1 MVTITADE
9 ALQRLIDGNQ
19 RFLRG
24 EARLPAF
31 HPEHLA
37 DIAKGQRPFATLLGC
52 ADSRVSPEHIFDVG
66 LGELFVIRVAGN
78 VFSPEVVGSMQYAV
92 AHLGTPLVV
101 ILGHEGCGAV
111 HAAMEVKYHGERH
124 LSRIQRLVDTI
135 VPGLPEFD
143 PAIPGDEFEVRAVES
158 NVRWTIHQVMESPE
172 AKRRQAEGRVKLVGA
187 IYEIETG
194 RVRLLE

>member
-1 MVTITADE
+1 MASISADD
-9 ALQRLIDGNQ
+9 ALRRLMAGNE

-24 EARLPAF
+24 EARPPAF
-31 HPEHLA
+31 HPEHLV
-37 DIAKGQRPFATLLGC
+37 DIAKGQRPFVTLLGC
-52 ADSRVSPEHIFDVG
+52 ADSRVSPEHIFDAG

-92 AHLGTPLVV
+92 AHLKTPLVV

-111 HAAMEVKYHGERH
+111 HAAMEAKYHGEQH

-143 PAIPGDEFEVRAVES
+143 PSLPPDVLEARAVES
-158 NVRWTIHQVMESPE
+158 NVRWTMHQILDSPE
-172 AKRRQAEGRVKLVGA
+172 ARARQAEGLVKLVGA

-194 RVRLLE
+194 RVRLLS

>member
-1 MVTITADE
+1 MTADE
-9 ALQRLIDGNQ
+9 ALQRLMAGNE

-24 EARLPAF
+24 EASEPRF
-31 HPEHLA
+31 CPEHLA

-92 AHLGTPLVV
+92 AHLKTPLVMV
-101 ILGHEGCGAV
+101 LGHEGCGAV
-111 HAAMEVKYHGERH
+111 HAAMEVKYHGGQH
-124 LSRIQRLVDTI
+124 LSRIQQLVDTI

-143 PAIPGDEFEVRAVES
+143 PAIPADAVRGEGGREQRPVDDPPDHGQPGGEGPPGRRAG
-158 NVRWTIHQVMESPE
+158 E
-172 AKRRQAEGRVKLVGA
+172 AGGRHLRDRDGA
-187 IYEIETG
+187 GPADST
-194 RVRLLE
+194 

>member
-1 MVTITADE
+1 MAPITADE
-9 ALQRLIDGNQ
+9 ALQRLIAGNE

-24 EARLPAF
+24 EVRPPAF

-37 DIAKGQRPFATLLGC
+37 DIAKGQRPFVTLLGC
-52 ADSRVSPEHIFDVG
+52 ADSRVSPEHIFDAG
-66 LGELFVIRVAGN
+66 LGELFVVRVAGN

-92 AHLGTPLVV
+92 AHLKTPLVV

-111 HAAMEVKYHGERH
+111 HAAMEVKYHGEQH

-143 PAIPGDEFEVRAVES
+143 PSVPAEVLEARAVES
-158 NVRWTIHQVMESPE
+158 NVRWTMRQILDSPE
-172 AKRRQAEGRVKLVGA
+172 ARARQAEGLVKLVGA